1 MPPLQNT
8 IVDSDGNAVK
18 LALFKDDD
26 YSNGMQ
32 RQPEASLTGKQITV
46 GVGGGIA
53 AFKAAHLISQLRQQ
67 GADVQVI
74 LTRAGA
80 QFVTP
85 LTFEA
90 LSHRRVLQNLFEDE
104 PLNHVHLAHNSD
116 LFVIAPATYDL
127 IGKLANGL
135 ADDYLTTT
143 LAATQQPV
151 LLCPAM
157 EQQMYTNPIFVK
169 NLETLRQL
177 NYHVL
182 EAEAGTLASGRSGLG
197 RLPEP
202 EVILSKVQSMFSN
215 GPLTGKRVLV
225 TAGPTRERIDP
236 MRVISNRSSGKMGY
250 AMAQAA
256 QAMGGQVVLITGPTL
271 LDEPSGMTV
280 IQTESVDDM
289 FEQTTSLAAESDLI
303 IMAAAVADW
312 QPKEILEHKEG
323 KAGKDSL
330 MLELVPTK
338 DILFHLGQHRHENQI
353 IVGFAAETQDFVE
366 KAKAKLKKKNA
377 DFFVANDVSK
387 AAESD
392 ENTAVLIAKDGSEQ
406 SFSLMEKSALAR
418 QVLESIVKAS
428 D

>member
-1 MPPLQNT
+1 MVGNP
-8 IVDSDGNAVK
+8 NAVK
-18 LALFKDDD
+18 LASLKDDD
-26 YSNGMQ
+26 YSNAMQ
-32 RQPEASLTGKQITV
+32 RQPEGSLTGKRIIV

-53 AFKAAHLISQLRQQ
+53 AFKAAHLVSQLRQE
-67 GADVQVI
+67 GAEVQVV
-74 LTRAGA
+74 LTNAGSK
-80 QFVTP
+80 FVTP

-90 LSHRRVLQNLFEDE
+90 LSHKPVLQNLFEDE

-143 LAATQQPV
+143 LSATQKPV

-157 EQQMYTNPIFVK
+157 EQQMYTHPIFQK
-169 NLETLRQL
+169 NLKTLTQL
-177 NYHVL
+177 NYETL
-182 EAEAGTLASGRSGLG
+182 EAEAGALASGRSGLG

-202 EVILSKVQSMFSN
+202 EVILSKVQSMLTS
-215 GPLTGKRVLV
+215 GPLLGKKVLV

-236 MRVISNRSSGKMGY
+236 MRVITNRSSGKMGY
-250 AMAQAA
+250 AMAEAA
-256 QAMGGQVVLITGPTL
+256 KSMGAQVTLISGPTL
-271 LDEPSGMTV
+271 LDEPAGMTV

-312 QPKEILEHKEG
+312 QPKEVFEHKEG

-330 MLELVPTK
+330 TLELVPTK
-338 DILFHLGQHRHENQI
+338 DILFHVGQHRHKNQI
-353 IVGFAAETQDFVE
+353 IVGFAAETQEFVE
-366 KAKAKLKKKNA
+366 KAKTKLKKKNA

-392 ENTAVLIAKDGSEQ
+392 ENAVVLIGKDGTEQ
-406 SFSLMEKSALAR
+406 AFGLMDKGELAHQILEAIVEK
-418 QVLESIVKAS
+418 VV
-428 D
+428 